1 MILRV
6 AGLAAVWVALW
17 GRISPANV
25 IWGVLVAVFLLWFVP
40 DRTEALARLRPMA
53 VLRLTVHMVA
63 NLVTSSLAV
72 VVTVLRPTPERRA
85 ARVLEV
91 QLHTRSPLVTT
102 VVANSITMT
111 PGTMTLAADPATHV
125 IRVHVIGP
133 VDPDRFATDIVR
145 LEQLVAAALG
155 AGGVE

>member
-1 MILRV
+1 MLRI
-6 AGLAAVWVALW
+6 AGLTVVWVALW
-17 GRISPANV
+17 GRVTPANV
-25 IWGVLVAVFLLWFVP
+25 LWGGVVALFLLWLVP
-40 DRTEALARLRPMA
+40 DRTAPMA
-53 VLRLTVHMVA
+53 RVRPVAVVRLTLYMVA

-111 PGTMTLAADPATHV
+111 PGTMTLAADPETHV
-125 IRVHVIGP
+125 LRVHVIGR
-133 VDPDRFATDIVR
+133 VDPDRFATDMAR
-145 LEQLVAAALG
+145 LERLVAAALG
-155 AGGVE
+155 AGGGS